1 MTEGFSTDNWFSRNR
16 TKSESWTW
24 NSLFCRHKL
33 TSQSLSIHGIAATC
47 VWRLNFHSSL
57 LRDFTTQPLSRLLI
71 IIAHPKLP
79 PLHVLSFS
87 LTFALPFLSN
97 FVEVVHSAKRA
108 HEWIFIRKKK
118 VSFSFSHCSLNRKLR
133 CSFWLRDSSS
143 SPSTIQ
149 LLLLL
154 SLLITTWGSSSCLLV
169 HFHYYSHLCST
180 TSAILTSTTIVTLG
194 CRLPLTTTM
203 TTTEG
208 ERERESDR
216 WLLYIWNSKFST
228 KGADRKVST
237 TLLRPSLFNFFAEG
251 KAEMWNRKWFKN
263 IFQTILLTS
272 HCCCALIST
281 NPYSLA
287 PFVWT
292 NLTVK
297 SNLCICIITVSCAC
311 CSTTFWTCLPGCW
324 NKPSSDE
331 QPSLI

>member
-71 IIAHPKLP
+71 IIAHLKLP

-149 LLLLL
+149 LLLFL

-203 TTTEG
+203 TTT
-208 ERERESDR
+208 
-216 WLLYIWNSKFST
+216 
-228 KGADRKVST
+228 
-237 TLLRPSLFNFFAEG
+237 
-251 KAEMWNRKWFKN
+251 
-263 IFQTILLTS
+263 
-272 HCCCALIST
+272 
-281 NPYSLA
+281 
-287 PFVWT
+287 
-292 NLTVK
+292 
-297 SNLCICIITVSCAC
+297 
-311 CSTTFWTCLPGCW
+311 
-324 NKPSSDE
+324 
-331 QPSLI
+331 